1 MDKWTNANK
10 DLQDTF
16 NVKMLLVGLEI
27 LPSSPPAI
35 PKVIVKVKHR
45 DQDLLMLA
53 ETNCQ

>member
-1 MDKWTNANK
+1 MWTNANK